1 MFTFLLYL
9 YKKMNTYMERK
20 HFFTIE
26 VVRAITIILVVIGH
40 YSPDNAP
47 LWYNSLLKF
56 IYSFHMPVFL
66 FISGFIYI
74 ATKKEE
80 SYLSFLFKK
89 VKRLLIP
96 YFSTSVIIISI
107 KLFSQGNA
115 YLENPVTINSYF
127 EIFYLPVA
135 GYFLWFIIAL
145 WWMFVI
151 TPLFKTRKLRLC
163 LFLISAI
170 IAYLPFEP
178 THILCAN
185 EFKRMFIYFMLGV
198 TLYDYKEYFNTIINR
213 FSHSF
218 IPLIFFIVLEYIYLL
233 KGCNM
238 MECLL
243 PFVGIIVTMQLA
255 NSLTNINSTKI
266 KNMLFQVASSSYLIY
281 LFHTTFEGFAKS
293 IVIKCGLIS
302 NDLSFVVCAFFI
314 LSLGIIGPI
323 CLNQIFKKVQYTRFL
338 FGLKP

>member
-1 MFTFLLYL
+1 
-9 YKKMNTYMERK
+9 MERK

-198 TLYDYKEYFNTIINR
+198 TLYDYKEYFDTIINR
-213 FSHSF
+213 FSHIHF
-218 IPLIFFIVLEYIYLL
+218 HIKPI
-233 KGCNM
+233 K
-238 MECLL
+238 
-243 PFVGIIVTMQLA
+243 
-255 NSLTNINSTKI
+255 LT
-266 KNMLFQVASSSYLIY
+266 L
-281 LFHTTFEGFAKS
+281 
-293 IVIKCGLIS
+293 
-302 NDLSFVVCAFFI
+302 
-314 LSLGIIGPI
+314 
-323 CLNQIFKKVQYTRFL
+323 
-338 FGLKP
+338 

>member
-1 MFTFLLYL
+1 
-9 YKKMNTYMERK
+9 MERK
-20 HFFTIE
+20 HFYAIE
-26 VVRAITIILVVIGH
+26 IVRAIAIILVVIGH

-47 LWYNSLLKF
+47 LWYDSLLKF

-80 SYLSFLFKK
+80 SYLSFLLKK

-115 YLENPVTINSYF
+115 YLENPVTLNSYF
-127 EIFYLPVA
+127 EIFYLPAA

-151 TPLFKTRKLRLC
+151 TPLFKTRKQRLY
-163 LFLISAI
+163 LFLFSII

-198 TLYDYKEYFNTIINR
+198 TIYDYKEYFNSIISR

-218 IPLIFFIVLEYIYLL
+218 IPLIFFIAFEYLYLTNICNQMEYI
-233 KGCNM
+233 
-238 MECLL
+238 L
-243 PFVGIIVTMQLA
+243 PFFGIIVTMQLA
-255 NSLTNINSTKI
+255 NCLTHLNSTKF
-266 KNMLFQVASSSYLIY
+266 KNVLFHIASSSYIIY
-281 LFHTTFEGFAKS
+281 LFHTTFEGFGKS
-293 IVIKCGLIS
+293 IVMKAGLS
-302 NDLSFVVCAFFI
+302 NNELSFIACALFVIF
-314 LSLGIIGPI
+314 LGVLGPI
-323 CLNQIFKKVQYTRFL
+323 CLNLMLKRFTVSRFL
-338 FGLKP
+338 FGLK